1 MFTTFFYTPI
11 YNALVYIIGHVPG
24 GDVGVGVIILTLVI
38 NIVLAPLKLG
48 ASRTQRVMREI
59 QGEQDAIKKKHTD
72 PREQMAA
79 MSALYKKHNINP
91 FSSFLAVLVQIPVV
105 IGLYQV
111 FVYGFPIDPAYLY
124 SFVSAPEVVSTM
136 LLGVVDLTQKSIVL
150 AAIAAITQ
158 FALAQLMPE
167 PSTSGEAS
175 FSNDFAKSL
184 HFQSKYFL
192 PLLIGFVA
200 YTVSSVVALY
210 LIVTNVASICI
221 ELYPYVKGF
230 VGAKKTA

>member
-1 MFTTFFYTPI
+1 MFTLLFYTPI
-11 YNALVYIIGHVPG
+11 YNALVFIIDHVPN
-24 GDVGVGVIILTLVI
+24 GDVGIAVIVLTVIINAL
-38 NIVLAPLKLG
+38 LAPLKMG
-48 ASRTQRVMREI
+48 ASRTQHVMKGI
-59 QGEQDAIKKKHTD
+59 QAEQDAIKKKHTD

-91 FSSFLAVLVQIPVV
+91 FSSFLAVILQIPVV

-124 SFVSAPEVVSTM
+124 AFVPNPSVVSTM
-136 LLGVVDLTQKSIVL
+136 FLGLIDLTQKSIPL
-150 AAIAAITQ
+150 AVVAGITQ
-158 FALAQLMPE
+158 FGLAQLMPA
-167 PSTSGEAS
+167 PAATTEAS

-200 YTVSSVVALY
+200 YTISSVVALY
-210 LIVTNVASICI
+210 LIVSNLSSMVVEFYARMHRTTKS
-221 ELYPYVKGF
+221 
-230 VGAKKTA
+230 